1 MEDLNMEFKG
11 KTNQELRD
19 EILALNRKQLT
30 YIKESSFLT
39 VLDSI
44 LKLKEMLDSL
54 KERENIINSD
64 EFRIINNYLKE
75 IMELNEEIVELGL
88 EQVRQDKIERLYTIR
103 KELYK
108 FFSIIEG
115 YSRELNYIT
124 MLIDHYVSKLI
135 AERDYK
141 DSKYDRSDILELI
154 DFISKKLDDA
164 KNDYSKYTNI
174 ISLVISVLPMRL
186 VKETYYNVL
195 RSSFIRNYSNSTR
208 YEVEKKINDYKRI
221 FDSSMF
227 DGYGTKFD
235 YYFREIQNYRNMD
248 FSNKDFDE
256 LDKITEASL
265 KLSEELLVWYDL
277 LIELGILVNRMIVIS
292 LIGEDLDSDEIEDIY
307 YDWKEL
313 ETDRSHLDE
322 LVDRLKLGI
331 ENIEKEMFEE
341 LEIYYALNREA
352 LGRKDFNYEDLS
364 QELLKTKEILT
375 YYNDI
380 NFNSEKLPSLYDE
393 QIVSPSYL
401 EQVSN
406 SLVEYINRAL
416 ATMGNLERKIRM
428 RNLLAAI
435 DLPFSGI
442 GEFFDY
448 IEYSLDI
455 KVSSKEMINLL
466 IDYIYYVLDEVI
478 D

>member
-375 YYNDI
+375 YYNDT

>member
-341 LEIYYALNREA
+341 LEIYYALNRQA

-375 YYNDI
+375 YYNDT

>member
-277 LIELGILVNRMIVIS
+277 FIELGILVNRMIVIS

-375 YYNDI
+375 YYNDT